1 MTSWYMA
8 SSIFAMPPSETRR
21 RILIDSQA
29 CENQVL
35 ASSRPGRCPTADREL
50 TPERSQADHITEAEV
65 LTPDGTEPYL
75 AVIAEAMVESATG
88 RGGHNVAR
96 QTFRQ
101 LCRQGVSP
109 EEARIE
115 IGRILLG
122 VYSLT
127 GTRQM
132 PIEQSQHTIDV
143 CLRRLA
149 AGETESQ
156 IFGVES
162 QDPSAASDG
171 G

>member
-1 MTSWYMA
+1 M
-8 SSIFAMPPSETRR
+8 
-21 RILIDSQA
+21 
-29 CENQVL
+29 
-35 ASSRPGRCPTADREL
+35 
-50 TPERSQADHITEAEV
+50 
-65 LTPDGTEPYL
+65 
-75 AVIAEAMVESATG
+75 
-88 RGGHNVAR
+88 
-96 QTFRQ
+96 FRQ

-171 G
+171 GDRSDYHFTQSLARSYTRGLRVVHLNCSAQVTLVLPKRRYHGKVRVGGLALARGVLHDVASLPVHQYIAEGAQGLSIVRACNRRWGWD